1 MTATEH
7 TFKTWDGVELF
18 YRAWD
23 EVTPGV
29 WIGRKLNDREA
40 ANAVRQGVTAVLDLT
55 AEFSEAKPFLALR
68 YLNIPIL
75 DLTAPMQKRL
85 LP

>member
-1 MTATEH
+1 
-7 TFKTWDGVELF
+7 
-18 YRAWD
+18 
-23 EVTPGV
+23 VTPGV